1 MVFSTVIGPRS
12 VGAWLLFVK
21 IRKPGGTQF
30 MESGGNIEEG
40 SERILLGDM
49 VLSFEEIGILDETAV
64 FRHSR

>member
-1 MVFSTVIGPRS
+1 
-12 VGAWLLFVK
+12 
-21 IRKPGGTQF
+21 